1 MSNEQNEGVRID
13 AADAGE
19 EFLAEEIAIS
29 HSPVR
34 FVLDFKNISPRIDIP
49 GQPIRHVLKH
59 KIIKVDPFVA
69 KDLLEIFRQNIEKYE
84 KQFGK
89 IEKPKALAKAEEE
102 AKKQG
107 KIPSLKQDYFG

>member
-1 MSNEQNEGVRID
+1 MENEQSSGVRID

-19 EFLAEEIAIS
+19 EFMAEEIAVS

-34 FVLDFKNISPRIDIP
+34 FVIDFKSISPRVDIP

-59 KIIKVDPFVA
+59 KIIKIDPFVA
-69 KDLLEIFRQNIEKYE
+69 KDLVNVFKQNIEKYE
-84 KQFGK
+84 KHYGK
-89 IEKPKALAKAEEE
+89 IEKPKSLAKAEEE

-107 KIPSLKQDYFG
+107 KVPHLKQDYFG